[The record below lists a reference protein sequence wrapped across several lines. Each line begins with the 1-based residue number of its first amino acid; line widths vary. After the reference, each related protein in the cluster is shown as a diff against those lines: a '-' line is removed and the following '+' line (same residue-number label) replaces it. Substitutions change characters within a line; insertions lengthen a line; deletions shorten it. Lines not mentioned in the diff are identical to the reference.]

1 MDDTE
6 RIEHVGELHLDPE
19 DAESV
24 GAIWQRFKERL
35 DILRAVNMGEDEV
48 AGAFE
53 PEPKK
58 AKGS

>member
-1 MDDTE
+1 MDDAE
-6 RIEHVGELHLDPE
+6 RIEQVGELNLDPE

-24 GAIWQRFKERL
+24 GGIWQRFKERL
-35 DILRAVNMGEDEV
+35 DILRAANMGEEEV

-53 PEPKK
+53 PDPKK